1 MSNVAVNVVRIEPDA
16 YDVAVKF
23 ANANDLK
30 ISKVISMFVRYG
42 VENVELK
49 EVDVRTEKFCIGDQV
64 IN

>member
-16 YDVAVKF
+16 YDAEVKF

>member
-1 MSNVAVNVVRIEPDA
+1 M
-16 YDVAVKF
+16 KF